1 MNTRT
6 RPYPQTTP
14 KPGKCDI
21 IEGILLGGKGG
32 TNALNAKNETEMYK
46 AEKMIGRLNMIV
58 NNSSDHH
65 AKAQATKA
73 IDLLQLLTSNSS
85 VSEVNRRRI
94 FEAVTNL

>member
-1 MNTRT
+1 MNSRT

-21 IEGILLGGKGG
+21 IEGILLGGKGS
-32 TNALNAKNETEMYK
+32 TNALNAKNDAETYK
-46 AEKMIGRLNMIV
+46 AEKIIGRLNMIV

-73 IDLLQLLTSNSS
+73 IDLLQLLSNSF